1 MNIDH
6 LKHSRGKYG
15 KAWFFKISFAMV
27 FLGQDFYK
35 YSDVKVLKAAPRFH
49 SIILVWGLSGSFSV
63 CLCLSRRSL
72 GRPNYCPEEMGELWY
87 VATPDSPAFLPWSS
101 SVGRPAAARAVLTL
115 RPGRGCGEPTWGC
128 GAPGWGCGAY
138 LLHYFAF

>member
-1 MNIDH
+1 
-6 LKHSRGKYG
+6 
-15 KAWFFKISFAMV
+15 MV

-49 SIILVWGLSGSFSV
+49 SILLVWGLSGSFSV
-63 CLCLSRRSL
+63 CLYLSRSSL

-101 SVGRPAAARAVLTL
+101 SVGRPAAAQAVLTL
-115 RPGRGCGEPTWGC
+115 RPGRGCG
-128 GAPGWGCGAY
+128 AY
-138 LLHYFAF
+138 LLHYFAFWHALGFVSCDLFKLFYVILFCV